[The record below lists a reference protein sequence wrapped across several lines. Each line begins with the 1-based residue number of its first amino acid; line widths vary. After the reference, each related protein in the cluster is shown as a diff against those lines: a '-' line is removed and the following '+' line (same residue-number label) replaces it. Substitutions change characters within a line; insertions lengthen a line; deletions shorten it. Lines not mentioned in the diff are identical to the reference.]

1 MLMCVTSML
10 LTCTCNVSYNECHEG
25 KGKSAVHVGGRDFAS
40 KGQISSLVQFI
51 DSGI

>member
-10 LTCTCNVSYNECHEG
+10 LTCMGNVSYNECHEG

-40 KGQISSLVQFI
+40 KVEISSLVQFI

>member
-1 MLMCVTSML
+1 MLMCVRSML
-10 LTCTCNVSYNECHEG
+10 STCTCNVSYNECHEG
-25 KGKSAVHVGGRDFAS
+25 KEKSAVHVSGRDFAS